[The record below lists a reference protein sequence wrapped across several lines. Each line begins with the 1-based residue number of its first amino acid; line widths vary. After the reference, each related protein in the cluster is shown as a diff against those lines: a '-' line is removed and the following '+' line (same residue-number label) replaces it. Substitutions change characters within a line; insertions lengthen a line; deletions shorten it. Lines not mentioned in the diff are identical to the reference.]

1 MRRQPLHLQHFAQ
14 RDEMISR
21 FEAEMNKGQDYC
33 QVHIREINDPSR
45 FWFISLANSN
55 VTIKQLK

>member
-1 MRRQPLHLQHFAQ
+1 
-14 RDEMISR
+14 MISR

-45 FWFISLANSN
+45 FWFISLA
-55 VTIKQLK
+55 VTVTVMSQ